1 MKNLKLIQVIKTG
14 LSLASINLIL
24 AFIGLEA
31 VSLGFYYYQEKQL
44 FYTRK
49 NTISQVREE
58 LKKTGTRLGENIN
71 NESILERLHPFFGY
85 VLKQGSFANEE
96 LGIRVNNY
104 GLVSMYDYP
113 FVKSNKNQF
122 IIGVF
127 GGSVANDFAVNSISN
142 GSIGDQGFIQNLKQ
156 IPQLKEKEIIILCF
170 ASGGYKQ
177 PQQLL
182 MLNYFIS
189 IGQEFDLVINIDG
202 FNEVALSH
210 QNNQKRID
218 LSLPSIQHILP
229 LTQLASDDLSVMAA
243 IVQISELKNNL
254 STGIN
259 KLESCKLALCYGW
272 RSLQV
277 KGLFDRYKTEIIKY
291 DKKIAKN
298 SSKIDGS
305 NSLVY
310 LKKMPAVLE
319 EKVAFE
325 KVAENWYESSLTM
338 SQILADRNILYLHF
352 IQPNQY
358 YPTEKVYS
366 PEEKIFIIEDH
377 SYAVGVR
384 KGYPVLLSKINSLQE
399 AKVNIFN
406 TVNIFDEEKEIV
418 YRDACC
424 HYNMVGQTILE
435 RYVANSIKTIMEKKE
450 VN

>member
-58 LKKTGTRLGENIN
+58 LKKTGTRLGKNIN

-254 STGIN
+254 STGIK
-259 KLESCKLALCYGW
+259 KLESCKLAFCHGW

-277 KGLFDRYKTEIIKY
+277 KGLLNRYQTEIIKY
-291 DKKIAKN
+291 DEQIARN
-298 SSKIDGS
+298 SSKIDRS

-310 LKKMPAVLE
+310 LNKMSEVLE
-319 EKVAFE
+319 DKVAFE
-325 KVAENWYESSLTM
+325 KVAKNWYESSLTM
-338 SQILADRNILYLHF
+338 SQILADRNILYFHF
-352 IQPNQY
+352 VQPNQY
-358 YPTEKVYS
+358 HPTERIYS

>member
-24 AFIGLEA
+24 AFIGLEV

-58 LKKTGTRLGENIN
+58 LKKTGTRLGKNIN

-104 GLVSMYDYP
+104 GLVSKYDYP

-122 IIGVF
+122 IIGIF
-127 GGSVANDFAVNSISN
+127 GGSVANDFAVNSIYN
-142 GSIGDQGFIQNLKQ
+142 GAIGDQGFIQNLKQ

-259 KLESCKLALCYGW
+259 KLESCKLALCHGW